1 VAVWLAAAGTTS
13 AAPAARGQSTPACG
27 TAHWV
32 ATWTADPSGALGGGF
47 ADQTL
52 RIILTPHLGG
62 SELRVHLSNRFGTKP
77 VAFAQ
82 ASVARRLA
90 GAAVVAGSSRPL
102 SFAGHPGVVVPA
114 GGEALSDPVALT
126 VAPFQ
131 DLAVS
136 LYLAGP
142 TGPATGHLIARERSY
157 LTPQSGGD
165 QTSAAAFT
173 GSTTTVDYVDAV
185 DVLAPAQVGA
195 TVVFGDSIPDG
206 YEDDGSGTAEDQ
218 GGIDLGHR
226 FPDFLARRL
235 LTATG
240 GPSKSVV
247 NAGISGNRLLAD
259 GQQTLTGA
267 SALARLD
274 SDVLG
279 VAGVSDA
286 IVLEGINDIGG
297 GASAEQVTGG
307 LAQVVARLHAAG
319 VRVLLG
325 TITPAG
331 TGLLGLGNAIPS
343 VYVDSPLNAVRVAVN
358 AWIRSGAGG
367 ADGVVDFDAAL
378 RGQAQPNELDPLL
391 DSGDHV
397 HPNYLG
403 YKKMAGTVDL
413 ADLPSR
419 FCAASSRAP
428 GKLALRSVAAA
439 AGRVDLHG
447 SLAGAN
453 DCAGLRVTARAL
465 HGGRTIFK
473 QTLRLTA
480 GCRFT
485 LSRAIAAHGRVEV
498 RVGFPG
504 SQTLAP
510 AKRAVFVRV
519 R

>member
-1 VAVWLAAAGTTS
+1 M
-13 AAPAARGQSTPACG
+13 
-27 TAHWV
+27 
-32 ATWTADPSGALGGGF
+32 
-47 ADQTL
+47 
-52 RIILTPHLGG
+52 
-62 SELRVHLSNRFGTKP
+62 
-77 VAFAQ
+77 
-82 ASVARRLA
+82 
-90 GAAVVAGSSRPL
+90 
-102 SFAGHPGVVVPA
+102 
-114 GGEALSDPVALT
+114 
-126 VAPFQ
+126 
-131 DLAVS
+131 S
-136 LYLAGP
+136 LYLAAP
-142 TGPATGHLIARERSY
+142 TGPATGHLIGRERSY
-157 LTPQSGGD
+157 LTPQSAGD
-165 QTSAAAFT
+165 ETAAAAFT

-185 DVLAPAQVGA
+185 DVLARAQVGA
-195 TVVFGDSIPDG
+195 AVMFGDSITDG

-226 FPDFLARRL
+226 FPDYLARRL
-235 LTATG
+235 LAVAG

-247 NAGISGNRLLAD
+247 NAGISGNRLLTD

-267 SALARLD
+267 SGLARLD
-274 SDVLG
+274 DDVLG

-331 TGLLGLGNAIPS
+331 TGLLGLGNVIPS

-358 AWIRSGAGG
+358 DWIRSGASG

-378 RGQAQPNELDPLL
+378 RGLAQPNELDPLL

-403 YKKMAGTVDL
+403 YQKMADAVDL
-413 ADLPSR
+413 ADLPGR
-419 FCAASSRAP
+419 FCAESSRATSA
-428 GKLALRSVAAA
+428 LALHAVAAA
-439 AGRVDLHG
+439 SGRVDVRG
-447 SLAGAN
+447 SLAGAS
-453 DCAGLRVTARAL
+453 DCIGLRVTARAL
-465 HGGRTIFK
+465 HGGRTILK
-473 QTLRLTA
+473 QSLTLTV
-480 GCRFT
+480 GCRFR
-485 LSRAIAAHGRVEV
+485 LNRAIAARGRIEL